1 MKFIFFMYIFLF
13 LHLLNTVMNSVD
25 RILNFIDEN
34 DNTKE
39 TNEEAPKEEITN
51 TEHNEESNNKDTTQ
65 TTTEQ
70 EPQQKEAAA
79 DARDEMKPINKPPMT
94 ETQYKGII
102 RKINNNIKRNRY
114 PCVIEFEDHNMVF
127 PSDYEL
133 KYYLNEIKEEHRQIL
148 KEERQ
153 KNINN
158 YINKNKDSLRRTNKK
173 NYKLNDDE
181 ILTTED
187 NEQRIYKKGPLKAIQ
202 REEDIIEIPR
212 TNKKDRKKL
221 YETVKQDKEALK
233 ELINSKTDEEFNE
246 RTYATL
252 KRIDENTAKIYN
264 IHHNNPFNKDS
275 TWDRHNFIQFL
286 DEMINKEEELRQEA
300 HKRVIRENQQKQT
313 IQENSPYNSYII
325 NQGINPNLMK
335 RY

>member
-1 MKFIFFMYIFLF
+1 MYIFLF
-13 LHLLNTVMNSVD
+13 LHLLNTIMNSVD

-39 TNEEAPKEEITN
+39 ISEQNETNDIYELDNI
-51 TEHNEESNNKDTTQ
+51 NNNQ
-65 TTTEQ
+65 SQEQQHEQHQNNTTTTPEPEQ
-70 EPQQKEAAA
+70 QQEL
-79 DARDEMKPINKPPMT
+79 INKHPMT
-94 ETQYKGII
+94 EQQYKRILRQI
-102 RKINNNIKRNRY
+102 KNNIKRNRY
-114 PCVIEFEDHNMVF
+114 PCTIEYPDTNMVF
-127 PSDYEL
+127 PSDDEL
-133 KYYLNEIKEEHRQIL
+133 KHEYDELVNEHRQRL

-158 YINKNKDSLRRTNKK
+158 YITKNKDSLRRTNKK

-181 ILTTED
+181 ILTSEN

-202 REEDIIEIPR
+202 REDDIIEIPR
-212 TNKKDRKKL
+212 TNKRDRKKI

-233 ELINSKTDEEFNE
+233 ELINSKTDEEFNIKTSE
-246 RTYATL
+246 TL
-252 KRIDENTAKIYN
+252 KRIDENTNNIYN
-264 IHHNNPFNKDS
+264 MHHNNPFNKDY
-275 TWDRHNFIQFL
+275 TWTRNNFIQFL

-325 NQGINPNLMK
+325 NQGINPDLLK

>member
-1 MKFIFFMYIFLF
+1 
-13 LHLLNTVMNSVD
+13 MNSVN

-39 TNEEAPKEEITN
+39 TTEQSEPTPTTEQEAP
-51 TEHNEESNNKDTTQ
+51 TT

-70 EPQQKEAAA
+70 EAPTEQTQQE
-79 DARDEMKPINKPPMT
+79 PINKPSMT
-94 ETQYKGII
+94 EQQYKRILRQI
-102 RKINNNIKRNRY
+102 KNNIKRNRY
-114 PCVIEFEDHNMVF
+114 PCTIEYPDTNMVF
-127 PSDYEL
+127 PSDDEL
-133 KYYLNEIKEEHRQIL
+133 KHEYDELVKEHRQRL

-153 KNINN
+153 RNINN
-158 YINKNKDSLRRTNKK
+158 YITKNKDSLRKTNKK
-173 NYKLNDDE
+173 NYILNDDE

-202 REEDIIEIPR
+202 HEEDIIEIPR
-212 TNKKDRKKL
+212 TNKKDRKKI

-233 ELINSKTDEEFNE
+233 ELINSKTDEEFNIKTSE
-246 RTYATL
+246 TL
-252 KRIDENTAKIYN
+252 KKFDENAYN
-264 IHHNNPFNKDS
+264 VYNTHHNNPFNKDY
-275 TWDRHNFIQFL
+275 TWTRNNFIQFL

-325 NQGINPNLMK
+325 NQGINPDLMR

>member
-1 MKFIFFMYIFLF
+1 
-13 LHLLNTVMNSVD
+13 MNSVD

-39 TNEEAPKEEITN
+39 TTEEPEQGNITN
-51 TEHNEESNNKDTTQ
+51 TEEPTDSRNEVIHNEETIKEPTT
-65 TTTEQ
+65 
-70 EPQQKEAAA
+70 EPQQ
-79 DARDEMKPINKPPMT
+79 PIPQQEQTETPTNKPPMT
-94 ETQYKGII
+94 EQQYKRILRQI
-102 RKINNNIKRNRY
+102 KNNIKRNRY
-114 PCVIEFEDHNMVF
+114 PCTIEYPDTNMVF
-127 PSDYEL
+127 PSDDEL
-133 KYYLNEIKEEHRQIL
+133 KHEYNELVKEHRQRL

-158 YINKNKDSLRRTNKK
+158 YITKNKDSLRRTNKK
-173 NYKLNDDE
+173 NYNLNDDE

-202 REEDIIEIPR
+202 HEDDIIEIPR
-212 TNKKDRKKL
+212 TNKKDRKKI

-233 ELINSKTDEEFNE
+233 ELINSKTDEEFNIKTSE
-246 RTYATL
+246 TL
-252 KRIDENTAKIYN
+252 KRFDENTNNIYN
-264 IHHNNPFNKDS
+264 MHHDNPFNKDH
-275 TWDRHNFIQFL
+275 TWTRNNFIQFL

-325 NQGINPNLMK
+325 NQGINPDLMR

>member
-1 MKFIFFMYIFLF
+1 MYIFI

-39 TNEEAPKEEITN
+39 TTEQQQEAPK
-51 TEHNEESNNKDTTQ
+51 D
-65 TTTEQ
+65 TEQ
-70 EPQQKEAAA
+70 GEPTPEQQPTEQAQQEAPK
-79 DARDEMKPINKPPMT
+79 DAEQGEPTNKPPMT
-94 ETQYKGII
+94 EQQYKRILRQI
-102 RKINNNIKRNRY
+102 KNNIKRNRY
-114 PCVIEFEDHNMVF
+114 PCTIEYPDTNMVF
-127 PSDYEL
+127 PSDDEL
-133 KYYLNEIKEEHRQIL
+133 KHEYNELVNEHRQRL

-158 YINKNKDSLRRTNKK
+158 YITKNKDSLRKTNKK
-173 NYKLNDDE
+173 NYILNDDE

-202 REEDIIEIPR
+202 HEEDIIEIPR
-212 TNKKDRKKL
+212 TNKKDRKKI

-233 ELINSKTDEEFNE
+233 ELINSKTDKEFNE

-252 KRIDENTAKIYN
+252 KRIDENTSKIYN
-264 IHHNNPFNKDS
+264 IHHNNPFNKDH
-275 TWDRHNFIQFL
+275 TWDRDNFIQFL

-325 NQGINPNLMK
+325 NQGINPDLMR

>member
-1 MKFIFFMYIFLF
+1 MKFFFMCIFLF
-13 LHLLNTVMNSVD
+13 LHLLNTIMNNVE

-39 TNEEAPKEEITN
+39 ETT
-51 TEHNEESNNKDTTQ
+51 TEQQEQ

-70 EPQQKEAAA
+70 QEPTTTEQQEPTITEQQKQ
-79 DARDEMKPINKPPMT
+79 PIT
-94 ETQYKGII
+94 EQQKQPITEQQYKRILRQI
-102 RKINNNIKRNRY
+102 KNNIKRNRY
-114 PCVIEFEDHNMVF
+114 PCTIEYPDTNMVF
-127 PSDYEL
+127 PSDDEL
-133 KYYLNEIKEEHRQIL
+133 KHEYDELVKEHRQRL

-153 KNINN
+153 RNINN
-158 YINKNKDSLRRTNKK
+158 YITKNKDSLRRTNKK

-187 NEQRIYKKGPLKAIQ
+187 NEQKIYKKGPLKAIQ
-202 REEDIIEIPR
+202 HDDDIIEIPR
-212 TNKKDRKKL
+212 TNKKDRKKI

-233 ELINSKTDEEFNE
+233 ELINSKTDEEFNIKTSE
-246 RTYATL
+246 TL
-252 KRIDENTAKIYN
+252 KRFDENMNNIYN
-264 IHHNNPFNKDS
+264 IHHNNPFNKDH
-275 TWDRHNFIQFL
+275 TWTRNDFIQFL

-313 IQENSPYNSYII
+313 IQENSQYNSYII
-325 NQGINPNLMK
+325 NQGINPDLMK

>member
-1 MKFIFFMYIFLF
+1 
-13 LHLLNTVMNSVD
+13 MNSVN

-39 TNEEAPKEEITN
+39 T
-51 TEHNEESNNKDTTQ
+51 TEQSEPT

-70 EPQQKEAAA
+70 EAPTEQAQQEAPK
-79 DARDEMKPINKPPMT
+79 DAEQGEPINKHPMT
-94 ETQYKGII
+94 EQQYKRILRQI
-102 RKINNNIKRNRY
+102 KNNIKRNRY
-114 PCVIEFEDHNMVF
+114 PCTIEYPDTNTVF
-127 PSDYEL
+127 PSDDEL
-133 KYYLNEIKEEHRQIL
+133 KHEYDELVKEHRQRL

-158 YINKNKDSLRRTNKK
+158 YITKNKDSLRKTNKK
-173 NYKLNDDE
+173 NYILNDDE

-202 REEDIIEIPR
+202 HEEDIIEIPR
-212 TNKKDRKKL
+212 TNKKDRKKI

-233 ELINSKTDEEFNE
+233 ELINSKTDEEFNIKTSE
-246 RTYATL
+246 TL
-252 KRIDENTAKIYN
+252 KKFDENTYN
-264 IHHNNPFNKDS
+264 VYNTHHDNPFNKDY
-275 TWDRHNFIQFL
+275 TWTRNNFIQFL

-313 IQENSPYNSYII
+313 IQDNSPYNSYII
-325 NQGINPNLMK
+325 NQGINPDLMR

>member
-1 MKFIFFMYIFLF
+1 
-13 LHLLNTVMNSVD
+13 MNSVD

-39 TNEEAPKEEITN
+39 EP
-51 TEHNEESNNKDTTQ
+51 TTQ
-65 TTTEQ
+65 EQTTEPTPTDAERSETT
-70 EPQQKEAAA
+70 EPTPT
-79 DARDEMKPINKPPMT
+79 DAERSETTEPTNKPPMT
-94 ETQYKGII
+94 EQQYKRILRQI
-102 RKINNNIKRNRY
+102 KNNIKRNRY
-114 PCVIEFEDHNMVF
+114 PCTIEYPDTNMVF
-127 PSDYEL
+127 PSDDEL
-133 KYYLNEIKEEHRQIL
+133 KHEYNELVNEHHQRL

-158 YINKNKDSLRRTNKK
+158 YINKNKDSLRRTNKR

-181 ILTTED
+181 ILTSED

-202 REEDIIEIPR
+202 HEDDIIEIPR
-212 TNKKDRKKL
+212 TNKKDRKKI

-233 ELINSKTDEEFNE
+233 ELINSKTDEEFNIKTSE
-246 RTYATL
+246 TL
-252 KRIDENTAKIYN
+252 KKFDENTNNIYN
-264 IHHNNPFNKDS
+264 MHHNNPFNKDH
-275 TWDRHNFIQFL
+275 TWTRNNFIQFL

-300 HKRVIRENQQKQT
+300 HKRVIRENNQKQT

-325 NQGINPNLMK
+325 NQGINPDLMK